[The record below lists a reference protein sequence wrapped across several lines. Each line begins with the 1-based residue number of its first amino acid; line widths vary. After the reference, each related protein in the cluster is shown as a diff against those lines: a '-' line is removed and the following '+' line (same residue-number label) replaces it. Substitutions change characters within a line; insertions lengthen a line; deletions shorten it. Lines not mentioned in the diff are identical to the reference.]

1 MCFDWSDMWQFLPLA
16 ESRLSEGLA
25 LWRSLMMSYISAK
38 NDCSL
43 MGWPCTRQPNGNAVI
58 SQKINAIIKY
68 SDHTC
73 RTKLQ
78 HRRLHF

>member
-1 MCFDWSDMWQFLPLA
+1 MEKSNDLLHFCPKRLLA
-16 ESRLSEGLA
+16 DGMA
-25 LWRSLMMSYISAK
+25 LHK
-38 NDCSL
+38 
-43 MGWPCTRQPNGNAVI
+43 TFPNGNAVI
-58 SQKINAIIKY
+58 SHKINAIIKY